1 MLPALTP
8 RFIRGK
14 KRSGFDF
21 NIELEW
27 QQGSSTADAGEPR
40 GTLKLPSA
48 SPDDLDDL
56 LCEVSIDA
64 ATGDAAA
71 DEAAWQAAKKLKEP
85 LQDVLEQ
92 FLTELRTR

>member
-1 MLPALTP
+1 MNP

-21 NIELEW
+21 NMELEW
-27 QQGSSTADAGEPR
+27 QRGSSTADAGDPR

-56 LCEVSIDA
+56 ICEVSIDA

-71 DEAAWQAAKKLKEP
+71 DEAARQAAKQLKGP
-85 LQDVLEQ
+85 LQEVLEQ
-92 FLTELRTR
+92 FLTELRSR